1 MTIKNY
7 TFFSPTGTEFPVS
20 ATADRRLYLMLGG
33 MNYADY
39 KMKHWVQPV
48 NSGFNRIYMDTSF
61 VVGGAYF
68 ELKEQAVVVSAN
80 TSSYIHINIDLS
92 NVTSPV
98 FVTVETQDNSNS
110 VDINSNSG
118 ILKKCI
124 ENVRTNASSI
134 SNVTET
140 SQDSD
145 LIKQLKFAMNPVGT
159 IITTTNSAN
168 PSTYIGGTWERFANG
183 RVLVGV
189 DEADTDFSNAEKTGG
204 EKKHQ
209 LTVEEMPSHS
219 HPISRYNPSGTG
231 FDATQR
237 KLAAAPVNAS
247 GVAGGVDTNPVGGNI
262 AHNNLQPFVN
272 VYFWKRTA

>member
-7 TFFSPTGTEFPVS
+7 TFFSPTGTEFPIS

-48 NSGFNRIYMDTSF
+48 NSGFNRIYKDTSF
-61 VVGGAYF
+61 VVAGAYF
-68 ELKEQAVVVSAN
+68 ELKEQAVVVSSN
-80 TSSYIHINIDLS
+80 TNSYIHINIDLS
-92 NVTSPV
+92 NLASPV

-134 SNVTET
+134 SDVTET

-145 LIKQLKFAMNPVGT
+145 LIKQLKLSMNPVGT
-159 IITTTNSAN
+159 VLTTINSAN
-168 PSTYIGGTWERFANG
+168 PSSYLGGTWIRFAQG
-183 RVLVGV
+183 RTLVGV
-189 DEADTDFSNAEKTGG
+189 DENDSVTLMKTAGNEGG
-204 EKKHQ
+204 STNP
-209 LTVEEMPSHS
+209 LTRHGHS
-219 HPISRYNPSGTG
+219 IKR
-231 FDATQR
+231 
-237 KLAAAPVNAS
+237 
-247 GVAGGVDTNPVGGNI
+247 AGGSTQTAVGATINWANDTSVGVVQEAGDNTD
-262 AHNNLQPFVN
+262 HNNWQPFVT
-272 VYFWKRTA
+272 VYFWQRTA

>member
-48 NSGFNRIYMDTSF
+48 NSGFNRIYKDTSF

-80 TSSYIHINIDLS
+80 TNSYIHANIDLS

-98 FVTVETQDNSNS
+98 FMTVETQDNSNN

-118 ILKKCI
+118 ILKKCV

-134 SNVTET
+134 VSVQET

-145 LIKQLKFAMNPVGT
+145 LIKQLKLAMNPIGT
-159 IITTTNSAN
+159 ILTTTNNTN
-168 PSTYIGGTWERFANG
+168 PTSYIGGIWERYG
-183 RVLVGV
+183 QGQVLVGV
-189 DEADTDFSNAEKTGG
+189 DEEDEDFNIGKTGG
-204 EKKHQ
+204 EKKHA
-209 LTVEEMPSHS
+209 LTAAENGPHTHPYVSTANNNFVKVEPSQT
-219 HPISRYNPSGTG
+219 YGTR
-231 FDATQR
+231 A
-237 KLAAAPVNAS
+237 
-247 GVAGGVDTNPVGGNI
+247 AGGSTTGSSGEGRP
-262 AHNNLQPFVN
+262 HNNLQPYVA
-272 VYFWKRTA
+272 VYMWRRTA

>member
-48 NSGFNRIYMDTSF
+48 NSGFNRIYKDTSF

-80 TSSYIHINIDLS
+80 TNSYIHVNIDLS

-118 ILKKCI
+118 ILKKCV

-134 SNVTET
+134 V
-140 SQDSD
+140 
-145 LIKQLKFAMNPVGT
+145 
-159 IITTTNSAN
+159 
-168 PSTYIGGTWERFANG
+168 Y
-183 RVLVGV
+183 VLG
-189 DEADTDFSNAEKTGG
+189 
-204 EKKHQ
+204 
-209 LTVEEMPSHS
+209 
-219 HPISRYNPSGTG
+219 
-231 FDATQR
+231 
-237 KLAAAPVNAS
+237 
-247 GVAGGVDTNPVGGNI
+247 
-262 AHNNLQPFVN
+262 
-272 VYFWKRTA
+272 

>member
-7 TFFSPTGTEFPVS
+7 TFFSPTGTEFPIS

-48 NSGFNRIYMDTSF
+48 NSGFNRIYKDTSF

-80 TSSYIHINIDLS
+80 TNSYIHINIDLS
-92 NVTSPV
+92 NLTSPV
-98 FVTVETQDNSNS
+98 FVTVETQDNSNNI
-110 VDINSNSG
+110 DINSNSG

-145 LIKQLKFAMNPVGT
+145 LIKQLKLAMNPVGS

-168 PSTYIGGTWERFANG
+168 PSIYLGGIWERYG
-183 RVLVGV
+183 KGQVLVGV
-189 DEADTDFSNAEKTGG
+189 DENDADFNETGKTGG
-204 EKKHQ
+204 EKTHA
-209 LTVEEMPSHS
+209 LTAAENGPHTHSYVSTANNNFVKVEPSTT
-219 HPISRYNPSGTG
+219 YGT
-231 FDATQR
+231 R
-237 KLAAAPVNAS
+237 L
-247 GVAGGVDTNPVGGNI
+247 AGGSTTGSSGEGK
-262 AHNNLQPFVN
+262 AHNNMQPYTT
-272 VYFWKRTA
+272 VYMFRRTA

>member
-33 MNYADY
+33 MDYADY

-48 NSGFNRIYMDTSF
+48 NSGFNRIYKDTSF
-61 VVGGAYF
+61 IIAGAYF

-80 TSSYIHINIDLS
+80 ANSYVHVNIDLS
-92 NVTSPV
+92 NLTSPV
-98 FVTVETQDNSNS
+98 FVTVETQDNSNN

-134 SNVTET
+134 VSVQET

-145 LIKQLKFAMNPVGT
+145 LIKQLKLAMNPIGT
-159 IITTTNSAN
+159 VLTTINSAN
-168 PSTYIGGTWERFANG
+168 PSTYLGGTWERFANG
-183 RVLVGV
+183 RTLVGV
-189 DEADTDFSNAEKTGG
+189 DENDSVTLMKTAGNEGG
-204 EKKHQ
+204 RTNP
-209 LTVEEMPSHS
+209 LTRHGHS
-219 HPISRYNPSGTG
+219 IKR
-231 FDATQR
+231 
-237 KLAAAPVNAS
+237 
-247 GVAGGVDTNPVGGNI
+247 AGGSTQTAVGATINWANDTSVGVVQEAGDNTD
-262 AHNNLQPFVN
+262 HNNWQSFIT
-272 VYFWKRTA
+272 VYFWQRTA

>member
-48 NSGFNRIYMDTSF
+48 NSGFNRIYKDTSF

-80 TSSYIHINIDLS
+80 ATSYIHVNIDLS

-110 VDINSNSG
+110 IDINSTSG
-118 ILKKCI
+118 ILKKCV

-134 SNVTET
+134 SDVTET

-145 LIKQLKFAMNPVGT
+145 LIKQLKLAMNPVGT
-159 IITTTNSAN
+159 ILTTTNNTN
-168 PSTYIGGTWERFANG
+168 PTSYIGGTWERYGQG
-183 RVLVGV
+183 RALVGV
-189 DEADTDFSNAEKTGG
+189 DENDDDFNEANKTGG

-209 LTVEEMPSHS
+209 LTVEELPSHN
-219 HPISRYNPSGTG
+219 HAVSRYNPSGTG
-231 FDATQR
+231 FDQSQR
-237 KLAAAPVNAS
+237 KLAAAPNNGTGVVGAAETATS
-247 GVAGGVDTNPVGGNI
+247 GGDK
-262 AHNNLQPFVN
+262 AHNNLQPYVA
-272 VYFWKRTA
+272 VYIWKRTA

>member
-7 TFFSPTGTEFPVS
+7 TFFSPTGTEFPIS
-20 ATADRRLYLMLGG
+20 ATADRRLYLMLAG

-204 EKKHQ
+204 EKKHL

-219 HPISRYNPSGTG
+219 HPISRYSPSGTG
-231 FDATQR
+231 FDQSQR
-237 KLAAAPVNAS
+237 KLAAAPNNGT

-262 AHNNLQPFVN
+262 AHNNLQPFMT

>member
-39 KMKHWVQPV
+39 KMKHWVQPI

-61 VVGGAYF
+61 IIGGAYF
-68 ELKEQAVVVSAN
+68 ELKEQAVVVLSN
-80 TSSYIHINIDLS
+80 TNSYIHVNIDLS
-92 NVTSPV
+92 NLASPV

-134 SNVTET
+134 VSVQES

-145 LIKQLKFAMNPVGT
+145 LIKQLKLSMNPVGS

-168 PSTYIGGTWERFANG
+168 PTSYIGGIWERYG
-183 RVLVGV
+183 QGQVLVGV
-189 DEADTDFSNAEKTGG
+189 DENDTDFSIPEKTGG
-204 EKKHQ
+204 EKTHS
-209 LTVEEMPSHS
+209 LTAAENGPHTHSYKDTPINNFVKVEASS
-219 HPISRYNPSGTG
+219 TYGARSQGTATTGSSGEG
-231 FDATQR
+231 
-237 KLAAAPVNAS
+237 AP
-247 GVAGGVDTNPVGGNI
+247 
-262 AHNNLQPFVN
+262 HNNLQPYVA
-272 VYFWKRTA
+272 VYMFRRTA

>member
-7 TFFSPTGTEFPVS
+7 TFFSPSGTEFPVS

-48 NSGFNRIYMDTSF
+48 NSGFNRIYKDTSF
-61 VVGGAYF
+61 VVAGAYF
-68 ELKEQAVVVSAN
+68 ELKEQAVVVSSN
-80 TSSYIHINIDLS
+80 TNSYIHINIDLS
-92 NVTSPV
+92 NLASPV

-134 SNVTET
+134 SDVTET

-145 LIKQLKFAMNPVGT
+145 LIKQLKLAMNPVGT
-159 IITTTNSAN
+159 VLTTINSAN
-168 PSTYIGGTWERFANG
+168 PSSYIGGTWERFANG
-183 RVLVGV
+183 RTLVGV
-189 DEADTDFSNAEKTGG
+189 DENDSVTLMKTANNEGG
-204 EKKHQ
+204 STNP
-209 LTVEEMPSHS
+209 LTRHGHS
-219 HPISRYNPSGTG
+219 IKR
-231 FDATQR
+231 
-237 KLAAAPVNAS
+237 
-247 GVAGGVDTNPVGGNI
+247 AGGSTQTAVGATINWANDTSVGVVQEAGDNTD
-262 AHNNLQPFVN
+262 HNNWQSFIT
-272 VYFWKRTA
+272 VYFWQRTA

>member
-7 TFFSPTGTEFPVS
+7 TFFSPSGTEFPVS

-48 NSGFNRIYMDTSF
+48 NSGFNRIYKDTSF

-80 TSSYIHINIDLS
+80 ATSYIHVNIDLS

-98 FVTVETQDNSNS
+98 FVTVETQDNSNNI
-110 VDINSNSG
+110 DINSNSG
-118 ILKKCI
+118 ILKKCV

-134 SNVTET
+134 SDVTET

-145 LIKQLKFAMNPVGT
+145 LIKQLKLAMNPVGT
-159 IITTTNSAN
+159 VLTTINSAN
-168 PSTYIGGTWERFANG
+168 PSSYIGGTWERFANG
-183 RVLVGV
+183 RTLVGV
-189 DEADTDFSNAEKTGG
+189 DENDSVTLMKTANNEGG
-204 EKKHQ
+204 STNP
-209 LTVEEMPSHS
+209 LTRHGHS
-219 HPISRYNPSGTG
+219 IKR
-231 FDATQR
+231 
-237 KLAAAPVNAS
+237 
-247 GVAGGVDTNPVGGNI
+247 AGGSTQTAVGATINWANDTSIGVVQEAGDNTD
-262 AHNNLQPFVN
+262 HNNWQPFVT
-272 VYFWKRTA
+272 VYFWERIA